1 MPAWL
6 MTTKGA
12 ALDMF
17 GARVQRNIIASSGKE
32 GNYKAHWYN
41 RPRNAEDP
49 WISVYDHW
57 HNDRKD

>member
-1 MPAWL
+1 

-32 GNYKAHWYN
+32 GSYKAHWYN